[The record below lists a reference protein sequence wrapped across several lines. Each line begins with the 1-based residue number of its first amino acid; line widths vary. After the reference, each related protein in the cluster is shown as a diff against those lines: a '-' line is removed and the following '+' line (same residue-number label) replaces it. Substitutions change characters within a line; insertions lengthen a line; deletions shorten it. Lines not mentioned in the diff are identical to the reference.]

1 MVARVLVSG
10 MVFVGL
16 VACGGDER
24 KSVDPTTS
32 EGASTPG
39 SSSSSSSSSS
49 GSGATTKGDGNVGSA
64 CAAKADCSAAL
75 GLDCVTVIEPVP
87 QAGFAGKT
95 FPGGYCTK
103 RCGQPNPDS
112 PFPADQELSLDCGPS
127 ATCQQSS
134 QSTGQGGQVSMQM
147 CVRTCT
153 SNEDCRAKDGYVCLA
168 GAFGQRTCAAP

>member
-1 MVARVLVSG
+1 MGFRARVAG
-10 MVFVGL
+10 MVVAGWL

-24 KSVDPTTS
+24 KSVEPATS
-32 EGASTPG
+32 EGASAPG
-39 SSSSSSSSSS
+39 ASSTSASS
-49 GSGATTKGDGNVGSA
+49 GGGGTTAGDGSVGSA

-75 GLDCVTVIEPVP
+75 GLDCVTVIAPVP
-87 QAGFAGKT
+87 QAGFPGKT

-103 RCGQPNPDS
+103 RCGQPDRDDPS
-112 PFPADQELSLDCGPS
+112 PSETELSLDCGPN
-127 ATCQQSS
+127 ATCLQSS